1 MKKVL
6 FAVMGLLVLAAP
18 VYSYDI
24 NDDIGDR
31 IGDWKF
37 EVYGIDVSS
46 SGGNTVY
53 DIYTNY
59 NINNTFTVG
68 TWKTFTGD
76 LALSVTD
83 GYDWSYGIAL
93 SDHDGLTKGTI
104 YSNAAWHISNE
115 YEPLSGGY
123 TYNEDQMVTLKSGT
137 VFGQALISLN
147 QINTPGAPNGPD
159 YKISITIPQLS
170 GYVPDFH
177 HTYFASATCAND
189 FVGAPEPV
197 STALFVL
204 GGSVLLARRMRK
216 VKK

>member
-1 MKKVL
+1 MKKAI
-6 FAVMGLLVLAAP
+6 FMAVGLLLVSASAF
-18 VYSYDI
+18 SYDI
-24 NDDIGDR
+24 NDNANDR

-37 EVYGIDVSS
+37 ELYGIDIST
-46 SGGNTVY
+46 SGDNLVY

-68 TWKTFTGD
+68 TWNTFTGD

-83 GYDWSYGIAL
+83 GYDWSYGVAL

-104 YSNAAWHISNE
+104 YSNAAWNISND
-115 YEPLSGGY
+115 YAPSGY
-123 TYNEDQMVTLKSGT
+123 IYNEDQIVTLKSGS
-137 VFGQALISLN
+137 VFGQALISFN
-147 QINTPGAPNGPD
+147 QINMPGAPTGPD
-159 YKISITIPQLS
+159 YKITITIPQLD

-204 GGSVLLARRMRK
+204 GGSVLLVRRMRK